1 MRVRII
7 LFLLMICSKVYA
19 QNEPIYSHYMF
30 NSMSFNPA
38 FSGNYDKLHLQST
51 YRMQWIGIEGAPRTL
66 MSSIDAP
73 IFNKMS
79 AGLEVLQDNI
89 GDFSNT
95 TVYGNYAYRIN
106 INESSRI
113 SFGLGLGIR
122 MQRLGKDDISQLDP
136 IFNNLSYNQNAFNA
150 KAGAHYSNNK
160 FYFSISSTEL
170 IPSANFINSTGTKN
184 KNQSLFI
191 SSGYSLR
198 IADEFVIYPSIL
210 YRENFKNASYF
221 NFTNLVGY
229 KSTLWFGLSYRQG
242 FYLFNE
248 YTKIDKNDF
257 SKVIGFLFDYE
268 LNDMFRFGYNYDF
281 SLSNNQSLGNG
292 SHELSVSYFLNSK
305 KSTRMLNPRYL

>member
-1 MRVRII
+1 MLI
-7 LFLLMICSKVYA
+7 FLKGFA

-30 NSMSFNPA
+30 NSMSYNPA
-38 FSGNYDKLHLQST
+38 FTGNYDKLHLQTS
-51 YRMQWIGIEGAPRTL
+51 YRMQWLGIDGAPRTL

-79 AGLEVLQDNI
+79 AGLEILQDNI

-106 INESSRI
+106 INELSRV
-113 SFGLGLGIR
+113 SFGLGIGIR
-122 MQRLGKDDISQLDP
+122 MQRLGKNDISQLDP
-136 IFNNLSYNQNAFNA
+136 IFNNLNYNQNNINA
-150 KAGAHYSNNK
+150 KAGIHYSNNK
-160 FYFSISSTEL
+160 FYLSVSSTEL
-170 IPSANFINSTGTKN
+170 IPSSNYVNTTLSKN

-191 SSGYSLR
+191 SSGYYLR
-198 IADEFVIYPSIL
+198 IADEYVFYPSIL

-221 NFTNLVGY
+221 NFTSLVGY
-229 KSTLWFGLSYRQG
+229 KSTLWFGVSYRQG

-248 YTKIDKNDF
+248 YTKVENNDF
-257 SKVIGFLFDYE
+257 SKVLGLLFDYE
-268 LNDMFRFGYNYDF
+268 LNDLFRVGYNYDF

-305 KSTRMLNPRYL
+305 KSSRMLNPRYL